1 MKAKSEERR
10 AKSAAALALLCGAVA
25 FAQDAPSSKQDA
37 AIERVL
43 ERIQAVEKD
52 ARANPGED
60 NPAGNPQG
68 HFWGGKYYDSSML
81 ILPRDEKVIQGL
93 DRLTAFVRGGLWPD
107 AARTLQE
114 MMETFP
120 TQILQLRKDPG
131 LFVGVKAWCEET
143 IRSSPEM
150 LRAYRETFDD
160 RVRVAMER
168 ALERMDAQ
176 ALKSLALAYPMTT
189 SGRELLSRLSALQ
202 AEAGD
207 FDEAGFFLQRVL
219 TLYPEDSQV
228 AVDLMPRMAV
238 ILARLGNEAALRQL
252 AADCADRRLGGVS
265 IEAGGRRTTLGAFL
279 KERIDALRA
288 SPRAAWDRTRLT
300 DHFEARP
307 ATIGPSEVKWRY
319 RLAGDAAPSPRG
331 DSRIPQGVP
340 GFEAAQRASFI
351 LPAVSGRRVMFN
363 VSYKAVALDVRNG
376 KVMDL
381 VERIAAAGVADDSL
395 QRNFVLRQY
404 GGRQAPPLSFY
415 AMTALGDHAY
425 YSLYRSVEEAGQR
438 GRAVQVNIRNLEA
451 RDFEARRQ
459 LFSLNDRKLSMLA
472 PPEPVGDSLYCGFSS
487 RENQTVPPDTH
498 VARLDRLTGRPIWQ
512 TFLFMNTGKQ
522 VPMFG
527 PFSEAPPVIVTFDR
541 GILYCATN
549 NGAFAALEALTGQI
563 LWIRTY
569 EQKQIGVMPAPP
581 LVYGH
586 SVILGGS
593 DTDELHCLDLLTG
606 RVRWKVRELPI
617 RAGSPAYIEGISGD
631 RILMTGAD
639 VLCLGASNGKRL
651 WKQPVRSSLAGKGAL
666 TDDSLYVPTADGIDR
681 FHLSDG
687 TPRAVL
693 AWKDRDQDPGNLA
706 AVEGGFLT
714 FSERLVNFF
723 APASNEPPKDKP
735 EPRDY

>member
-1 MKAKSEERR
+1 MNRR
-10 AKSAAALALLCGAVA
+10 RRTGSAAALALLCSPLVL
-25 FAQDAPSSKQDA
+25 AQDPPSAS
-37 AIERVL
+37 IERVL
-43 ERIQAVEKD
+43 ERIHAVEKD
-52 ARANPGED
+52 VRIQPAED
-60 NPAGNPQG
+60 KPTSNPQG

-81 ILPRDEKVIQGL
+81 ILPRDEKVIQAL
-93 DRLTAFVRGGLWPD
+93 DRLTAFVRGGLWSD

-114 MMETFP
+114 LMDTFP
-120 TQILQLRKDPG
+120 TQILQLKKDSAH
-131 LFVGVKAWCEET
+131 FVGVKAWCEET
-143 IRSSPEM
+143 IRSSPEL

-168 ALERMDAQ
+168 ALERMDTR
-176 ALKSLALAYPMTT
+176 ALKGLALAYPLTT
-189 SGRELLSRLSALQ
+189 PGRELLSRLSALQ
-202 AEAGD
+202 AEAGG

-219 TLYPEDSQV
+219 TLYPDDPQM
-228 AVDLMPRMAV
+228 AADLIPRMAV
-238 ILARLGNEAALRQL
+238 ILARLGNETALRQL
-252 AADCADRRLGGVS
+252 AAECAERRLAPVS

-279 KERIDALRA
+279 NERIDALRA
-288 SPRAAWDRTRLT
+288 SARSAWDRRRLT

-307 ATIGPSEVKWRY
+307 AAIGPSEVKWRY
-319 RLAGDAAPSPRG
+319 KLAGEPAPPPNPRAP
-331 DSRIPQGVP
+331 RNVP
-340 GFEAAQRASFI
+340 GFETGQRASFI
-351 LPAVSGRRVMFN
+351 LPAVAGRRVMFN
-363 VSYKAVALDVRNG
+363 VSYKAVALDARNG

-381 VERIAAAGVADDSL
+381 VERPKAGGVADDAL
-395 QRNFVLRQY
+395 ERNFILRQY
-404 GGRQAPPLSFY
+404 GSRQAPPLSFY
-415 AMTALGDHAY
+415 AITALGDHGY
-425 YSLYRSVEEAGQR
+425 YSLYRTVEEAGQR
-438 GRAVQVNIRNLEA
+438 GRSVEVNIRNLEA

-487 RENQTVPPDTH
+487 REHPTVPPDTH
-498 VARLDRLTGRPIWQ
+498 IARLDRMTGRTVWQ

-527 PFSEAPPVIVTFDR
+527 PFSEAPPVLVTFDR

-569 EQKQIGVMPAPP
+569 EQKQLGIMPAPP

-586 SVILGGS
+586 GVILGGS
-593 DTDELHCLDLLTG
+593 DTDELYCLDLQTG
-606 RVRWKVRELPI
+606 RIRWKVRELPI

-631 RILMTGAD
+631 RLLMTGAE
-639 VLCLGASNGKRL
+639 VLCLSASSGKRL
-651 WKQPVRSSLAGKGAL
+651 WKQPVRSAVAGKGAL

-681 FHLSDG
+681 FNLSDG

-693 AWKDRDQDPGNLA
+693 AWKDREQDPGNLA

-714 FSERLVNFF
+714 FSERIVNFF
-723 APASNEPPKDKP
+723 APAGNEPSKDKP